1 MASHQIC
8 HSPQVTAKIEKTKE
22 NRHLKTDFTIILTPQ
37 EFHQKRVQLTLD
49 PFPCSRKKSN
59 FYKRIKNAVNA
70 NWINPSN
77 CSLKVG

>member
-37 EFHQKRVQLTLD
+37 EFHQKRVHLTLD
-49 PFPCSRKKSN
+49 PFLCLRKNQDFTK
-59 FYKRIKNAVNA
+59 
-70 NWINPSN
+70 
-77 CSLKVG
+77 G